1 MSNYEIWSNNLSLKY
16 HRLAACSHTNIGI
29 RIKFVA
35 KTQFLYRE
43 CKYKGIRKFEACN
56 FMLFFQEV
64 GHSAGPVNSGSSV
77 HLICIAEGG
86 KPSPILLWHRNN
98 LLIDSSMEEKE
109 GRVRNEL
116 IIPQVGEKEAK
127 DSFSCSASNN
137 NITQPLGKY
146 QYLEK
151 LYKYQNI
158 KTKIPLSLLKQI
170 KLFLWKFLMAL
181 KIKNKYVMWTLKG
194 PSGDQS
200 NRRLILFLT
209 YNSTNVPT

>member
-1 MSNYEIWSNNLSLKY
+1 LQ
-16 HRLAACSHTNIGI
+16 RLNSFIENANI
-29 RIKFVA
+29 
-35 KTQFLYRE
+35 
-43 CKYKGIRKFEACN
+43 KGLENSRHVISCY
-56 FMLFFQEV
+56 FFQEV

-86 KPSPILLWHRNN
+86 KPSPTLLWHRNN
-98 LLIDSSMEEKE
+98 LLIDSSMEEK
-109 GRVRNEL
+109 GGQVRNEL

-170 KLFLWKFLMAL
+170 KLFFE
-181 KIKNKYVMWTLKG
+181 
-194 PSGDQS
+194 
-200 NRRLILFLT
+200 
-209 YNSTNVPT
+209 NSSWPL